1 MSNNKS
7 HVSYDLDTKFI
18 SVARKLKAAP
28 KVSEGEFA
36 KAFEKAGNFGD
47 KLNVIGKYVIGRT
60 DLYSVIL
67 DINKDIKADL
77 EDEDNV
83 KRLIQS
89 LYVSALIKFKFV
101 PKVHEELRGYVP
113 TEFQIL
119 ERQVSQLI
127 AAIIDGKDEVE
138 VTVDEADQAPE
149 EEIGAEKQEES
160 LFAQM
165 LGDAAEKVEKVA
177 KKAKDKVKAKADKKE
192 DVKKDAKKEEK
203 VEAKTEAKPEVNVNP
218 VQPVV
223 EDEKAQRPATDANNT
238 FYQTLK
244 ELEAIALQRE
254 AYHFANHSP
263 MDNNANREI
272 AYQQYANQF
281 GVDPILIPEY
291 RMYLNQFLNP
301 QESAMF
307 FADVQQPGFNN
318 PQQPMYQPQPAPMVN
333 QQQVAPAQATISTV
347 VPQDVQPGQAP
358 QQQTATVTE
367 AVPQQHATITEAVKQ
382 TVVQEPAQQ
391 EQPQAKV
398 ETKDKVVKEKLETS
412 DRELAECV
420 AKYLGYSSYKHF
432 MNTFLDA
439 NALKR
444 KAKINK
450 LVDTDKVILNFTYL
464 IRDMITKG
472 GNTVIADAILKGG
485 RFRVSGVQMVD
496 KTPFVVLRNNKMV
509 LEINALDYLKRG
521 NVIVFRINAQGK
533 DAWYWMRLATG
544 EMGQY
549 IIPQQPAQQPQQQT
563 A

>member
-1 MSNNKS
+1 MSKKTT

-18 SVARKLKAAP
+18 SAARKLKAAP
-28 KVSEGEFA
+28 KTSEGDFA

-47 KLNVIGKYVIGRT
+47 KLNVIGKFTIGRT

-77 EDEDNV
+77 EDADNV

-89 LYVSALIKFKFV
+89 LYVSALINFKFV
-101 PKVHEELRGYVP
+101 PKIHEELRGYVP
-113 TEFQIL
+113 IEFQIL
-119 ERQVSQLI
+119 ERQIHQLV

-138 VTVDEADQAPE
+138 ETVDEADQAPE

-165 LGDAAEKVEKVA
+165 LGNAADKVEKVA
-177 KKAKDKVKAKADKKE
+177 KKAKEKVKAKADKKE

-203 VEAKTEAKPEVNVNP
+203 VETKTDAKPEEVNVNP

-244 ELEAIALQRE
+244 ELEAVALQRE

-307 FADVQQPGFNN
+307 FADVQQPGFYN
-318 PQQPMYQPQPAPMVN
+318 PQQPMYQPQPQPMVN
-333 QQQVAPAQATISTV
+333 QQQVAPAQATVSTV
-347 VPQDVQPGQAP
+347 VPQAVQPAQAP
-358 QQQTATVTE
+358 QQPVQVDA
-367 AVPQQHATITEAVKQ
+367 PQPAPADAPQATISTMEQVKTESESV
-382 TVVQEPAQQ
+382 
-391 EQPQAKV
+391 
-398 ETKDKVVKEKLETS
+398 KDKVVKEKLETS

-450 LVDTDKVILNFTYL
+450 TVDTDKIILNFTYL

-472 GNTVIADAILKGG
+472 GNTVLADAILKGG
-485 RFRVSGVQMVD
+485 RFRVSGVQFINNI
-496 KTPFVVLRNNKMV
+496 PFVVLRNNKMV
-509 LEINALDYLKRG
+509 LEINALDYLKPG
-521 NVIVFRINAQGK
+521 NIIAFRINAQGK
-533 DAWYWMRLATG
+533 DAWYWMRIATG
-544 EMGQY
+544 EMDKLVFT
-549 IIPQQPAQQPQQQT
+549 QQPVQQAQQT

>member
-1 MSNNKS
+1 MSNKTT

-18 SVARKLKAAP
+18 SAARKLKAAP
-28 KVSEGEFA
+28 KTNEGEFA

-47 KLNVIGKYVIGRT
+47 KLNVIGKFAIGRT

-77 EDEDNV
+77 EDADNV

-89 LYVSALIKFKFV
+89 LYVSALINFKFV

-119 ERQVSQLI
+119 ERQIHQLV

-138 VTVDEADQAPE
+138 ETVDEADQAPE

-165 LGDAAEKVEKVA
+165 LGNAADKVEKVA
-177 KKAKDKVKAKADKKE
+177 KKAKEKVKAKADKKE

-203 VEAKTEAKPEVNVNP
+203 VETKTEAKPEEVNVNP

-301 QESAMF
+301 QESAMV

-318 PQQPMYQPQPAPMVN
+318 PQQPMYQPQPMV
-333 QQQVAPAQATISTV
+333 QQPVAPAQATVSTM
-347 VPQDVQPGQAP
+347 VPQDVQPAQAP
-358 QQQTATVTE
+358 QQQTVTE

-398 ETKDKVVKEKLETS
+398 ESKDKVVKEKLETS
-412 DRELAECV
+412 DCELAECV

-450 LVDTDKVILNFTYL
+450 LVDTDKIILNFTYL

-472 GNTVIADAILKGG
+472 GNTVLADAILKGG
-485 RFRVSGVQMVD
+485 RFRVSGIQKVD
-496 KTPFVVLRNNKMV
+496 KTDFVVLRNNKMV
-509 LEINALDYLKRG
+509 LEINDRDYLKRG
-521 NVIVFRINAQGK
+521 NVVIFRINAQGK

-549 IIPQQPAQQPQQQT
+549 IIPQQPVQQPQT

>member
-1 MSNNKS
+1 MSNKTTR
-7 HVSYDLDTKFI
+7 VSYDLDTKFI
-18 SVARKLKAAP
+18 SAARKLKAAP
-28 KVSEGEFA
+28 KTNEGEFA

-47 KLNVIGKYVIGRT
+47 KLNVIGKFAIGRT

-77 EDEDNV
+77 EDADNV

-89 LYVSALIKFKFV
+89 LYVSALINFKFV

-119 ERQVSQLI
+119 ERQIHQLV

-138 VTVDEADQAPE
+138 ETVDEADQAPE
-149 EEIGAEKQEES
+149 EEIGAEKQEEES

-165 LGDAAEKVEKVA
+165 LGNAADKVEKVA

-203 VEAKTEAKPEVNVNP
+203 VEAETEAKPEVNVNP

-291 RMYLNQFLNP
+291 RLYLNQFLNP

-318 PQQPMYQPQPAPMVN
+318 PQQPFFQPQPQPMVN
-333 QQQVAPAQATISTV
+333 QQPVAPAQPTISTM
-347 VPQDVQPGQAP
+347 VPQDVQPAQAP
-358 QQQTATVTE
+358 QQPVQVDAPQP
-367 AVPQQHATITEAVKQ
+367 VPADAPQATISTMEPVKTES
-382 TVVQEPAQQ
+382 ESI
-391 EQPQAKV
+391 
-398 ETKDKVVKEKLETS
+398 KDKVVKEKLETS
-412 DRELAECV
+412 DHDLAECV

-485 RFRVSGVQMVD
+485 RFRVSGIQMVD

-549 IIPQQPAQQPQQQT
+549 NIHQQPAQPQQQT

>member
-1 MSNNKS
+1 MSKNKS
-7 HVSYDLDTKFI
+7 KQVSYDLDTKFI

-47 KLNVIGKYVIGRT
+47 KLNVIGKYAIGRT

-119 ERQVSQLI
+119 ERQIHQLV

-138 VTVDEADQAPE
+138 VTPDEADQAPE
-149 EEIGAEKQEES
+149 EEIGAEKQEEEG

-165 LGDAAEKVEKVA
+165 IGNAAEKVEKVA
-177 KKAKDKVKAKADKKE
+177 KKAKDKVKKAKAEDKKE
-192 DVKKDAKKEEK
+192 DVKDAKKEEK
-203 VEAKTEAKPEVNVNP
+203 EEAKTEAKEEQVNVNP

-238 FYQTLK
+238 FYNTLK

-254 AYHFANHSP
+254 AYWYASHSP
-263 MDNNANREI
+263 MDNNAEREI
-272 AYQQYANQF
+272 AYQQFANQYH
-281 GVDPILIPEY
+281 VDPITIPEY
-291 RMYLNQFLNP
+291 RAFLARFLNP
-301 QESAMF
+301 NEAAMF
-307 FADVQQPGFNN
+307 FADVQQPGFVN
-318 PQQPMYQPQPAPMVN
+318 PQQPFFQPQPMVN
-333 QQQVAPAQATISTV
+333 QQPAPAPAVNQ
-347 VPQDVQPGQAP
+347 QPAQP
-358 QQQTATVTE
+358 QQTATVTE
-367 AVPQQHATITEAVKQ
+367 AVQQQNASITEAVKQ

-450 LVDTDKVILNFTYL
+450 LVDTDKIILNFTYL

-472 GNTVIADAILKGG
+472 GNTVLTDAVLKGG
-485 RFRVSGVQMVD
+485 RFRVSGVQTINNV
-496 KTPFVVLRNNKMV
+496 PFVVLRNNKMV
-509 LEINALDYLKRG
+509 LEINALDYLKPG
-521 NVIVFRINAQGK
+521 NIIAFRINAEGK
-533 DAWYWMRLATG
+533 DAWYWMRIATG
-544 EMGQY
+544 EMDKLVFT
-549 IIPQQPAQQPQQQT
+549 QQPVQQPQQQT

>member
-1 MSNNKS
+1 MSKKTT

-18 SVARKLKAAP
+18 SAARKLKAAP
-28 KVSEGEFA
+28 KTNEGEFT

-47 KLNVIGKYVIGRT
+47 KLNVIGKFAIGRT

-77 EDEDNV
+77 EDADNV

-89 LYVSALIKFKFV
+89 LYVSALINFKFV
-101 PKVHEELRGYVP
+101 PKIHEELRGYVP
-113 TEFQIL
+113 IEFQIL
-119 ERQVSQLI
+119 ERQIHQLV

-138 VTVDEADQAPE
+138 ETVDEADQAPE

-165 LGDAAEKVEKVA
+165 LGSAADKVEKVA
-177 KKAKDKVKAKADKKE
+177 KKAKEKVKAKADKKE

-203 VEAKTEAKPEVNVNP
+203 VETKTEAKPEEVNVNP

-291 RMYLNQFLNP
+291 RLYLNQFLNP

-318 PQQPMYQPQPAPMVN
+318 PQQPMYQPQPQPMVN
-333 QQQVAPAQATISTV
+333 QQPVAPAPV
-347 VPQDVQPGQAP
+347 VNQQPAQPQPT
-358 QQQTATVTE
+358 TATVTE
-367 AVPQQHATITEAVKQ
+367 AVQEQHATISEATKQ

-412 DRELAECV
+412 DHDLAECV

-450 LVDTDKVILNFTYL
+450 LVDTDKIILNFTYL

-472 GNTVIADAILKGG
+472 GNTVLADAILKGG
-485 RFRVSGVQMVD
+485 RFRVSGIQKVD
-496 KTPFVVLRNNKMV
+496 KTDFVVLRNNKMV
-509 LEINALDYLKRG
+509 LEINDRDYLKRG

-549 IIPQQPAQQPQQQT
+549 NIHQQPAQPQQQT

>member
-1 MSNNKS
+1 MSKKTT

-18 SVARKLKAAP
+18 SAARKLKAAP
-28 KVSEGEFA
+28 KTSEGDFA
-36 KAFEKAGNFGD
+36 KAFEKASNFGD
-47 KLNVIGKYVIGRT
+47 KLNVIGKFAIGRT

-77 EDEDNV
+77 EDADNV

-89 LYVSALIKFKFV
+89 LYVSALINFKFV

-119 ERQVSQLI
+119 ERQIHQLV

-138 VTVDEADQAPE
+138 ETVDVADQAPE

-165 LGDAAEKVEKVA
+165 LGNAADKVEKVA
-177 KKAKDKVKAKADKKE
+177 KKAKEKVKAKADKKE

-203 VEAKTEAKPEVNVNP
+203 VETKTEAKPEEVNVNP

-272 AYQQYANQF
+272 AYRQYANQF

-291 RMYLNQFLNP
+291 RLYLNQFLNP

-318 PQQPMYQPQPAPMVN
+318 PQQPFFQPQPQPMAN
-333 QQQVAPAQATISTV
+333 QQPVAPAQATISTM
-347 VPQDVQPGQAP
+347 VPQAVQPAQAP
-358 QQQTATVTE
+358 QQPVQVDA
-367 AVPQQHATITEAVKQ
+367 PQPAPADAPQATISTMEPVKTESESV
-382 TVVQEPAQQ
+382 
-391 EQPQAKV
+391 
-398 ETKDKVVKEKLETS
+398 KDKVVKEKLETS
-412 DRELAECV
+412 DHDLAECV

-485 RFRVSGVQMVD
+485 RFRVSGIQMVD

-549 IIPQQPAQQPQQQT
+549 NIHQQPAQPQQQT

>member
-1 MSNNKS
+1 MSKKTT

-18 SVARKLKAAP
+18 SAARKLKAAP
-28 KVSEGEFA
+28 KTSEGDFA

-47 KLNVIGKYVIGRT
+47 KLNVIGKFAIGRT

-77 EDEDNV
+77 EDVDNV

-89 LYVSALIKFKFV
+89 LYVSALINFKFV

-113 TEFQIL
+113 IEFQIL
-119 ERQVSQLI
+119 ERQIHQLV

-138 VTVDEADQAPE
+138 ETVDEAYQAPE

-165 LGDAAEKVEKVA
+165 LGNAADKVEKVA
-177 KKAKDKVKAKADKKE
+177 KKAKDKVKKAKADKKE
-192 DVKKDAKKEEK
+192 DVEKDAKKEEK
-203 VEAKTEAKPEVNVNP
+203 VETKTEAKPEEVNVNP

-244 ELEAIALQRE
+244 ELEAVALQRE

-272 AYQQYANQF
+272 AYQQYVNQF

-318 PQQPMYQPQPAPMVN
+318 PQQPMYQPQPMVNPQPVAPAPVVN
-333 QQQVAPAQATISTV
+333 QQPAQ
-347 VPQDVQPGQAP
+347 PQPT
-358 QQQTATVTE
+358 TAIVTE
-367 AVPQQHATITEAVKQ
+367 AVQEQHATISEAAKQ

-412 DRELAECV
+412 DHDLAECV

-485 RFRVSGVQMVD
+485 RFRVSGIQMVD

-549 IIPQQPAQQPQQQT
+549 NIHQQPA
-563 A
+563 

>member
-1 MSNNKS
+1 MSKNKS
-7 HVSYDLDTKFI
+7 QKAVSYDLDTKFI
-18 SVARKLKAAP
+18 SAARKLKAAP
-28 KVSEGEFA
+28 KVSEGEFT

-47 KLNVIGKYVIGRT
+47 KLNVIGKYAIGRT

-113 TEFQIL
+113 TEFQVL
-119 ERQVSQLI
+119 ERQIHQLVS
-127 AAIIDGKDEVE
+127 AIIDGKDEVE
-138 VTVDEADQAPE
+138 VTPDEADQAPE
-149 EEIGAEKQEES
+149 EEIGAEKQEEG

-165 LGDAAEKVEKVA
+165 LGNAAEKVEKVA

-192 DVKKDAKKEEK
+192 DVKEDAKKEEK
-203 VEAKTEAKPEVNVNP
+203 VEAKTEAKEEQVNVNP

-238 FYQTLK
+238 FYNTLK

-254 AYHFANHSP
+254 AYWYASHSP
-263 MDNNANREI
+263 MDNNAEREI
-272 AYQQYANQF
+272 AYQQFANQYH
-281 GVDPILIPEY
+281 VDPITIPEY
-291 RMYLNQFLNP
+291 RAFLARFLNP
-301 QESAMF
+301 DEAAMF
-307 FADVQQPGFNN
+307 FADVQQPGYIN
-318 PQQPMYQPQPAPMVN
+318 PQQPMGYQPQPAPMVTP
-333 QQQVAPAQATISTV
+333 QPVAPAQATISTAV
-347 VPQDVQPGQAP
+347 LQDVQPAQAP
-358 QQQTATVTE
+358 QQPVQVDAPQPAPADAPQATVS
-367 AVPQQHATITEAVKQ
+367 
-382 TVVQEPAQQ
+382 TVEP
-391 EQPQAKV
+391 V
-398 ETKDKVVKEKLETS
+398 KDKIVKEKLETS

-472 GNTVIADAILKGG
+472 GNTVLTDAILKGG
-485 RFRVSGVQMVD
+485 RFRVSGVQTINNV
-496 KTPFVVLRNNKMV
+496 PFVVLRNNKMV
-509 LEINALDYLKRG
+509 LEINALDYLKPG
-521 NVIVFRINAQGK
+521 NIIAFRINAQGK
-533 DAWYWMRLATG
+533 DAWYWMRIATG
-544 EMGQY
+544 EMDKLVFT
-549 IIPQQPAQQPQQQT
+549 QQPVQQPQQQT

>member
-1 MSNNKS
+1 MSNKTTR
-7 HVSYDLDTKFI
+7 VSYDLDTKFI
-18 SVARKLKAAP
+18 SAARKLKAAP
-28 KVSEGEFA
+28 KTNEGEFA

-47 KLNVIGKYVIGRT
+47 KLNVIGKFAIGRT

-77 EDEDNV
+77 EDTDNV

-89 LYVSALIKFKFV
+89 LYVSALINFKFV

-119 ERQVSQLI
+119 ERQIHQLV

-138 VTVDEADQAPE
+138 ETVDEADQAPE

-165 LGDAAEKVEKVA
+165 LGNAADKVEKVA
-177 KKAKDKVKAKADKKE
+177 KKAKEKVKAKADKKE

-203 VEAKTEAKPEVNVNP
+203 VETKTEAKPEVNVNP

-318 PQQPMYQPQPAPMVN
+318 PQQPFFQPQPQPMVN
-333 QQQVAPAQATISTV
+333 PQPVAPAQATVSTV
-347 VPQDVQPGQAP
+347 VPQAVQPAQAP
-358 QQQTATVTE
+358 QQPVQVDA
-367 AVPQQHATITEAVKQ
+367 PQPAPADAPQATISTM
-382 TVVQEPAQQ
+382 EPV
-391 EQPQAKV
+391 KV
-398 ETKDKVVKEKLETS
+398 ESKSVKDKVVKEKLETS

-450 LVDTDKVILNFTYL
+450 TVDTDKIILNFTYL

-472 GNTVIADAILKGG
+472 GNTVLADAILKGG
-485 RFRVSGVQMVD
+485 RFRVSGVQFINNI
-496 KTPFVVLRNNKMV
+496 PFVVLRNNKMV
-509 LEINALDYLKRG
+509 LEINALDYLKPG
-521 NVIVFRINAQGK
+521 NIIAFRINAQGK
-533 DAWYWMRLATG
+533 DAWYWMRIATG
-544 EMGQY
+544 EMDKLVFT
-549 IIPQQPAQQPQQQT
+549 QQPVQQAQQQT

>member
-1 MSNNKS
+1 MSNKTTR
-7 HVSYDLDTKFI
+7 VSYDLDTKFI
-18 SVARKLKAAP
+18 SAARKLKAAP
-28 KVSEGEFA
+28 KTNEGEFA

-47 KLNVIGKYVIGRT
+47 KLNVIGKFAIGRT

-77 EDEDNV
+77 EDVDNV

-89 LYVSALIKFKFV
+89 LYVSALINFKFV
-101 PKVHEELRGYVP
+101 PKIHEELRGYVP
-113 TEFQIL
+113 IEFQIL
-119 ERQVSQLI
+119 ERQIHQLV

-138 VTVDEADQAPE
+138 ETVDETDHAPE

-165 LGDAAEKVEKVA
+165 LGNAADKVEKVA
-177 KKAKDKVKAKADKKE
+177 KKAKDKVKKAKADKKE
-192 DVKKDAKKEEK
+192 DVEKDAKKEEK
-203 VEAKTEAKPEVNVNP
+203 VETKTEAKPEVNVNP

-244 ELEAIALQRE
+244 ELEAVALQRE

-291 RMYLNQFLNP
+291 RLYLNQFLNP

-307 FADVQQPGFNN
+307 FADV
-318 PQQPMYQPQPAPMVN
+318 QQPMYQPQPAPMVN
-333 QQQVAPAQATISTV
+333 QQQVAPAQATVSTV
-347 VPQDVQPGQAP
+347 VPQAVQPAQAP
-358 QQQTATVTE
+358 QQPVQVDA
-367 AVPQQHATITEAVKQ
+367 PQPAPADAPQATISTMEPVKTESESV
-382 TVVQEPAQQ
+382 
-391 EQPQAKV
+391 
-398 ETKDKVVKEKLETS
+398 KDKVVKEKLETS
-412 DRELAECV
+412 DYDLAECV

-485 RFRVSGVQMVD
+485 RFRVSGIQMVD

-549 IIPQQPAQQPQQQT
+549 NIHQQPAQPQQQT

>member
-1 MSNNKS
+1 MSKKTT

-18 SVARKLKAAP
+18 SAARKLKAAP
-28 KVSEGEFA
+28 KTSEGDFA

-47 KLNVIGKYVIGRT
+47 KLNVIGKFAIGRT

-77 EDEDNV
+77 EDADNV

-89 LYVSALIKFKFV
+89 LYVSALINFKFV

-119 ERQVSQLI
+119 ERQIHQLV

-138 VTVDEADQAPE
+138 ETVDEADQAPE

-165 LGDAAEKVEKVA
+165 LGNAADKVEKVA
-177 KKAKDKVKAKADKKE
+177 KKAKEKVKAKADKKE

-203 VEAKTEAKPEVNVNP
+203 VEAKTEAKSEEVNVNP

-291 RMYLNQFLNP
+291 RLYLNQFLNP

-318 PQQPMYQPQPAPMVN
+318 PQQPMYQPQPQPMVN
-333 QQQVAPAQATISTV
+333 QQPVAPAQATVSTV
-347 VPQDVQPGQAP
+347 VPQAVQPADAP
-358 QQQTATVTE
+358 Q
-367 AVPQQHATITEAVKQ
+367 ATISTMEPVKTESKSV
-382 TVVQEPAQQ
+382 
-391 EQPQAKV
+391 
-398 ETKDKVVKEKLETS
+398 KDKVVKEKLETS
-412 DRELAECV
+412 DHDLAECV

-485 RFRVSGVQMVD
+485 RFRVSGIQMVD

-549 IIPQQPAQQPQQQT
+549 NIHQQPAQPQQQT

>member
-1 MSNNKS
+1 MSKKTT

-18 SVARKLKAAP
+18 SAARKLKAAP
-28 KVSEGEFA
+28 KTSEGDFA

-47 KLNVIGKYVIGRT
+47 KLNVIGKFAIGRT

-77 EDEDNV
+77 EDADNV

-89 LYVSALIKFKFV
+89 LYVSALINFKFV

-119 ERQVSQLI
+119 ERQIHQLV

-138 VTVDEADQAPE
+138 ETVDEADQAPE

-165 LGDAAEKVEKVA
+165 LGNAADKVEKVA

-203 VEAKTEAKPEVNVNP
+203 VETKTEAKPEEVNVNP

-244 ELEAIALQRE
+244 ELEAVALQRE

-291 RMYLNQFLNP
+291 RLYLNQFLNP

-307 FADVQQPGFNN
+307 FADVQQPGFYN
-318 PQQPMYQPQPAPMVN
+318 PQQPMYQPQPMVN
-333 QQQVAPAQATISTV
+333 QQPAPAPV
-347 VPQDVQPGQAP
+347 VNQQPAQP
-358 QQQTATVTE
+358 QQTAIV
-367 AVPQQHATITEAVKQ
+367 TEAVKQ
-382 TVVQEPAQQ
+382 AVVQEPAQQ
-391 EQPQAKV
+391 EQPQAKA
-398 ETKDKVVKEKLETS
+398 EPIKDKIVKDKLETS
-412 DRELAECV
+412 DHELAECV

-485 RFRVSGVQMVD
+485 RFRVSGIQMVD

-549 IIPQQPAQQPQQQT
+549 NIHQQPAQPQQQT

>member
-1 MSNNKS
+1 MSKKTT

-18 SVARKLKAAP
+18 SAARKLKAAP
-28 KVSEGEFA
+28 KTNEGEFA

-47 KLNVIGKYVIGRT
+47 KLNVIGKFAIGRT

-77 EDEDNV
+77 EDADNV

-89 LYVSALIKFKFV
+89 LYVSALINFKFI
-101 PKVHEELRGYVP
+101 PKIHEELRGYVP

-119 ERQVSQLI
+119 ERQIHQLV

-138 VTVDEADQAPE
+138 ETVDEADQAPE

-165 LGDAAEKVEKVA
+165 LGNAADKVEKVA

-203 VEAKTEAKPEVNVNP
+203 VETKTEAKPEVNVNP

-291 RMYLNQFLNP
+291 RLYLNQFLNP

-318 PQQPMYQPQPAPMVN
+318 PQQPMYQPQPIVQQPVAPAPVVN
-333 QQQVAPAQATISTV
+333 QQPAQ
-347 VPQDVQPGQAP
+347 PQPT
-358 QQQTATVTE
+358 TATVTE
-367 AVPQQHATITEAVKQ
+367 AVQEQHATISEATKQ

-450 LVDTDKVILNFTYL
+450 LVDTDKIILNFTYL

-472 GNTVIADAILKGG
+472 GNTVLADAILKGG
-485 RFRVSGVQMVD
+485 RFRVSGIQKVD
-496 KTPFVVLRNNKMV
+496 KTDFVVLRNNKMV
-509 LEINALDYLKRG
+509 LEINDRDYLKRG

-549 IIPQQPAQQPQQQT
+549 NIHQQPAQPQQQT

>member
-1 MSNNKS
+1 MSKKTT

-18 SVARKLKAAP
+18 SAARKLKAAP
-28 KVSEGEFA
+28 KTNEGEFA

-47 KLNVIGKYVIGRT
+47 KLNVIGKFAIGRT

-77 EDEDNV
+77 EDADNV

-89 LYVSALIKFKFV
+89 LYVSALINFKFV

-119 ERQVSQLI
+119 ERQIHQLV

-138 VTVDEADQAPE
+138 ETVDEADQAPE
-149 EEIGAEKQEES
+149 EEIGAEKQEEES

-165 LGDAAEKVEKVA
+165 LGNAADKVEKVA
-177 KKAKDKVKAKADKKE
+177 KKAKEKVKAKADKKE
-192 DVKKDAKKEEK
+192 DVKKDTKKEEK

-291 RMYLNQFLNP
+291 RLYLNQFLNP

-318 PQQPMYQPQPAPMVN
+318 PQQPMYQPQPQPMVN
-333 QQQVAPAQATISTV
+333 QQPVAPAQATVSTV
-347 VPQDVQPGQAP
+347 VPQDVQPAQASQQPVQVDAP
-358 QQQTATVTE
+358 QP
-367 AVPQQHATITEAVKQ
+367 VPADAPQATISTMEPVKTESKSV
-382 TVVQEPAQQ
+382 
-391 EQPQAKV
+391 
-398 ETKDKVVKEKLETS
+398 KDKVVKEKLETT

-439 NALKR
+439 HALKR

-450 LVDTDKVILNFTYL
+450 TVDTDKIILNFTYL

-472 GNTVIADAILKGG
+472 GNTVLADAILKGG
-485 RFRVSGVQMVD
+485 RFRVSGVQFINNI
-496 KTPFVVLRNNKMV
+496 PFVVLRNNKMV
-509 LEINALDYLKRG
+509 LEINALDYLKPG
-521 NVIVFRINAQGK
+521 NIIAFRINAQGK
-533 DAWYWMRLATG
+533 DAWYWMRIATG
-544 EMGQY
+544 EMDKLVFT
-549 IIPQQPAQQPQQQT
+549 QQPVQQPQQQT

>member
-7 HVSYDLDTKFI
+7 QKVSYDLDTKFI
-18 SVARKLKAAP
+18 SAACKLKAAP

-89 LYVSALIKFKFV
+89 LYVSALIKFKFI

-119 ERQVSQLI
+119 ERQIHQLV

-138 VTVDEADQAPE
+138 ETVDEADQAPE

-165 LGDAAEKVEKVA
+165 LGNAADKVEKVA

-203 VEAKTEAKPEVNVNP
+203 VETKTEAKPEEVNVNP

-254 AYHFANHSP
+254 AYHFTNHSP
-263 MDNNANREI
+263 MDSNAEREI

-291 RMYLNQFLNP
+291 RLFLNKFLNP

-307 FADVQQPGFNN
+307 FADVQQPGYYN
-318 PQQPMYQPQPAPMVN
+318 PQQPMYQPQPQPMVN
-333 QQQVAPAQATISTV
+333 QQPVAPAQATVSTV
-347 VPQDVQPGQAP
+347 VPQAVQPAQAP
-358 QQQTATVTE
+358 QQPVQVDAPQP
-367 AVPQQHATITEAVKQ
+367 VPADAPQATISTMEPVKTESESV
-382 TVVQEPAQQ
+382 
-391 EQPQAKV
+391 
-398 ETKDKVVKEKLETS
+398 KDKVVKEKLETS

-450 LVDTDKVILNFTYL
+450 LVDTDKIILNFTYL

-485 RFRVSGVQMVD
+485 RFRVSGIQKVD
-496 KTPFVVLRNNKMV
+496 KTDFVVLRNNKMV
-509 LEINALDYLKRG
+509 LEINDRDYLKRG

-549 IIPQQPAQQPQQQT
+549 NIHQQPAQPQQQT

>member
-1 MSNNKS
+1 MSKNKS
-7 HVSYDLDTKFI
+7 QKVSYDLDTKFI
-18 SVARKLKAAP
+18 SAARKLKAAP
-28 KVSEGEFA
+28 KTSEGDFA

-47 KLNVIGKYVIGRT
+47 KLNVIGKFAIGRT

-77 EDEDNV
+77 EDADNV

-89 LYVSALIKFKFV
+89 LYVSALINFKFV

-119 ERQVSQLI
+119 ERQIHQLV

-138 VTVDEADQAPE
+138 ETVDEADQAPE
-149 EEIGAEKQEES
+149 EEIGAEKQEEEG

-165 LGDAAEKVEKVA
+165 IGNAAEKVEKVA
-177 KKAKDKVKAKADKKE
+177 KKAKDKVKKAKAEVKE
-192 DVKKDAKKEEK
+192 DVKDAKKEEK
-203 VEAKTEAKPEVNVNP
+203 EEAKTEAKEEVAVNP

-238 FYQTLK
+238 FYNTLK

-254 AYHFANHSP
+254 AYWYTSHSP
-263 MDNNANREI
+263 MDNNAEREI
-272 AYQQYANQF
+272 AYQQYANQYH
-281 GVDPILIPEY
+281 VDPITIPEY
-291 RMYLNQFLNP
+291 RTFLARFLNP
-301 QESAMF
+301 NEAAMF
-307 FADVQQPGFNN
+307 FADVQPQGFAN
-318 PQQPMYQPQPAPMVN
+318 PQQPMYQPQPQPMVN
-333 QQQVAPAQATISTV
+333 QQPVAPAQATISTPV
-347 VPQDVQPGQAP
+347 LQVVQPTQAP
-358 QQQTATVTE
+358 EQPVQVDA
-367 AVPQQHATITEAVKQ
+367 PQPAPADAPQATIS
-382 TVVQEPAQQ
+382 TVE
-391 EQPQAKV
+391 PQAKV

-412 DRELAECV
+412 DHDLTECV

-485 RFRVSGVQMVD
+485 RFRVSGIQMVD

-549 IIPQQPAQQPQQQT
+549 NIHQQPAQPQQQT

>member
-1 MSNNKS
+1 MSNKTT

-18 SVARKLKAAP
+18 SAARKLKAAP
-28 KVSEGEFA
+28 KTNEGEFA

-47 KLNVIGKYVIGRT
+47 KLNVIGKFAIGRT

-77 EDEDNV
+77 EDVDNV

-89 LYVSALIKFKFV
+89 LYVSALINFKFI
-101 PKVHEELRGYVP
+101 PKIHEELRGYVP

-119 ERQVSQLI
+119 ERQIHQLV

-138 VTVDEADQAPE
+138 ETVDEADQAPE

-165 LGDAAEKVEKVA
+165 LGNAADKVEKVA

-203 VEAKTEAKPEVNVNP
+203 VETKTEAKPEVNVNP

-307 FADVQQPGFNN
+307 FADVQQPGFYN
-318 PQQPMYQPQPAPMVN
+318 PQQPMYQPQPMVNPQPVAPAPVVN
-333 QQQVAPAQATISTV
+333 QQPTQ
-347 VPQDVQPGQAP
+347 PQPT
-358 QQQTATVTE
+358 TATVTE
-367 AVPQQHATITEAVKQ
+367 AVQEQHATISEAAKQ
-382 TVVQEPAQQ
+382 TVAQEPAQQ

-398 ETKDKVVKEKLETS
+398 ESKDKVVKEKLETS
-412 DRELAECV
+412 DHDLAECV

-485 RFRVSGVQMVD
+485 RFRVSGIQMVD

-549 IIPQQPAQQPQQQT
+549 NIHQQPTQQPQQQT

>member
-1 MSNNKS
+1 MSKKTT

-18 SVARKLKAAP
+18 SAARKLKAAP
-28 KVSEGEFA
+28 KTNEGEFA

-47 KLNVIGKYVIGRT
+47 KLNVIGKFAIGRT

-77 EDEDNV
+77 EDADNV

-89 LYVSALIKFKFV
+89 LYVSALINFKFV
-101 PKVHEELRGYVP
+101 PKIHEELRGYVP
-113 TEFQIL
+113 IEFQIL
-119 ERQVSQLI
+119 ERQIHQLV

-138 VTVDEADQAPE
+138 ETVDEADQAPE

-165 LGDAAEKVEKVA
+165 LGNAADKVEKVA
-177 KKAKDKVKAKADKKE
+177 KKAKDKVKKAKADKKE
-192 DVKKDAKKEEK
+192 DVEKDAKKEEK
-203 VEAKTEAKPEVNVNP
+203 VETKTEAKPEVNVNP

-307 FADVQQPGFNN
+307 FADVQQPGYYN
-318 PQQPMYQPQPAPMVN
+318 PQQPMYQPQPQPMVN
-333 QQQVAPAQATISTV
+333 QQQVAPAPVVNPEPAQPQPTTV
-347 VPQDVQPGQAP
+347 Q
-358 QQQTATVTE
+358 TE
-367 AVPQQHATITEAVKQ
+367 APKQEAVQ
-382 TVVQEPAQQ
+382 QPAQQ

-450 LVDTDKVILNFTYL
+450 LVDTDKIILNFTYL

-472 GNTVIADAILKGG
+472 GNTVLADAILKGG
-485 RFRVSGVQMVD
+485 RFRVSGVQTLNNV
-496 KTPFVVLRNNKMV
+496 PFVVLRNNKMV
-509 LEINALDYLKRG
+509 LEINALDYLKPG
-521 NVIVFRINAQGK
+521 NIIVFRINAQGK
-533 DAWYWMRLATG
+533 DAWYWMRIATG
-544 EMGQY
+544 EMDKLQL
-549 IIPQQPAQQPQQQT
+549 IQQPAQQPQQQT

>member
-1 MSNNKS
+1 MSKKTT

-18 SVARKLKAAP
+18 SAARKLKAAP
-28 KVSEGEFA
+28 KTSEGDFA

-47 KLNVIGKYVIGRT
+47 KLNVIGKFAIGRT

-77 EDEDNV
+77 EDADNV

-89 LYVSALIKFKFV
+89 LYVSALINFKFV

-113 TEFQIL
+113 IEFQIL
-119 ERQVSQLI
+119 ERQIHQLV

-138 VTVDEADQAPE
+138 ETVDDADQAPE

-165 LGDAAEKVEKVA
+165 LGNAADKVEKVA
-177 KKAKDKVKAKADKKE
+177 KKAKEKVKAKADKKE

-203 VEAKTEAKPEVNVNP
+203 VETKTEAKPEVNVNP

-291 RMYLNQFLNP
+291 RLYLNQFLNP

-318 PQQPMYQPQPAPMVN
+318 PQQPMYQPQPMVQQPAPAPVVN
-333 QQQVAPAQATISTV
+333 QQPA
-347 VPQDVQPGQAP
+347 
-358 QQQTATVTE
+358 QQQTATITE
-367 AVPQQHATITEAVKQ
+367 AVPQQHATVTEAVKQ
-382 TVVQEPAQQ
+382 TVAQEPAQQ

-412 DRELAECV
+412 DHDLAECV

-485 RFRVSGVQMVD
+485 RFRVSGIQMVD

-549 IIPQQPAQQPQQQT
+549 NIHQQPVQQAQQT

>member
-1 MSNNKS
+1 MSNKTTR
-7 HVSYDLDTKFI
+7 VSYDLDTKHI
-18 SVARKLKAAP
+18 SAARKLKAAP
-28 KVSEGEFA
+28 KTSEGDFA

-47 KLNVIGKYVIGRT
+47 KLNVIGKFAIGRT

-77 EDEDNV
+77 EDADNV

-89 LYVSALIKFKFV
+89 LYVSALINFKFV

-119 ERQVSQLI
+119 ERQIHQLV

-138 VTVDEADQAPE
+138 ETVDEADQAPE

-165 LGDAAEKVEKVA
+165 LGNAADKVEKVA

-203 VEAKTEAKPEVNVNP
+203 VETKTEAKPEVNVNP

-291 RMYLNQFLNP
+291 RLYLNQFLNP

-307 FADVQQPGFNN
+307 FADVQQPGFYN
-318 PQQPMYQPQPAPMVN
+318 PQQPMYQPQPQPMVN
-333 QQQVAPAQATISTV
+333 QQPVAPATV
-347 VPQDVQPGQAP
+347 VNQQPAQPQPT
-358 QQQTATVTE
+358 TATVTE
-367 AVPQQHATITEAVKQ
+367 AVQEQHATISEATKQ
-382 TVVQEPAQQ
+382 TVAQEPAQQ

-412 DRELAECV
+412 DHDLAECV

-485 RFRVSGVQMVD
+485 RFRVSGVQTLNNV
-496 KTPFVVLRNNKMV
+496 PFVVLRNNKMV
-509 LEINALDYLKRG
+509 LEINALDYLKPG
-521 NVIVFRINAQGK
+521 NIIVFRINAQGK
-533 DAWYWMRLATG
+533 DAWYWMRIATG
-544 EMGQY
+544 EMDKLQL
-549 IIPQQPAQQPQQQT
+549 IQQPVQQPQQQT

>member
-1 MSNNKS
+1 MSKKTT

-18 SVARKLKAAP
+18 SAARKLKAAP
-28 KVSEGEFA
+28 KTNEGEFA

-47 KLNVIGKYVIGRT
+47 KLNVIGKFAIGRT

-77 EDEDNV
+77 EDVDNV

-89 LYVSALIKFKFV
+89 LYVSALINFKFV

-119 ERQVSQLI
+119 ERQIHQLV

-138 VTVDEADQAPE
+138 ETVDEADHAPE

-165 LGDAAEKVEKVA
+165 LGNAADKVEKVA
-177 KKAKDKVKAKADKKE
+177 KKAKDKVKKAKADKKE
-192 DVKKDAKKEEK
+192 DVEKDAKKEEK
-203 VEAKTEAKPEVNVNP
+203 VETKTEAKPEVNVNP

-307 FADVQQPGFNN
+307 FADVQQPGFYN
-318 PQQPMYQPQPAPMVN
+318 PQQPMYQPQPQPMVN
-333 QQQVAPAQATISTV
+333 QQPVAPAQATVSTV
-347 VPQDVQPGQAP
+347 VPQAVQPAQAP
-358 QQQTATVTE
+358 QQPVQVDAPQP
-367 AVPQQHATITEAVKQ
+367 APADVPQATISTMEPVKTESKSV
-382 TVVQEPAQQ
+382 
-391 EQPQAKV
+391 
-398 ETKDKVVKEKLETS
+398 KDKVVKEKLETS

-450 LVDTDKVILNFTYL
+450 TVDTDKIILNFTYL

-472 GNTVIADAILKGG
+472 GNTVLADAILKGG
-485 RFRVSGVQMVD
+485 RFRVSGVQFINNI
-496 KTPFVVLRNNKMV
+496 PFVVLRNNKMV
-509 LEINALDYLKRG
+509 LEINALDYLKPG
-521 NVIVFRINAQGK
+521 NIIAFRINAQGK
-533 DAWYWMRLATG
+533 DAWYWMRIVTG
-544 EMGQY
+544 EMDKLVFT
-549 IIPQQPAQQPQQQT
+549 QQPVQQPQQQT

>member
-1 MSNNKS
+1 MSNKTT

-18 SVARKLKAAP
+18 SAARKLKAAP
-28 KVSEGEFA
+28 KTNEGEFA

-47 KLNVIGKYVIGRT
+47 KLNVIGKFAIGRT

-77 EDEDNV
+77 EDADNV

-89 LYVSALIKFKFV
+89 LYVSALINFKFV

-119 ERQVSQLI
+119 ERQIHQLV

-138 VTVDEADQAPE
+138 ETVDEADQAPE

-165 LGDAAEKVEKVA
+165 LGNAADKVEKVA
-177 KKAKDKVKAKADKKE
+177 KKAKEKVKAKADKKE

-203 VEAKTEAKPEVNVNP
+203 VETKTEAKPEEVNVNP

-318 PQQPMYQPQPAPMVN
+318 PQQPMYQPQPMV
-333 QQQVAPAQATISTV
+333 QQPVAPAQATVSTM
-347 VPQDVQPGQAP
+347 VPQDVQPAQAP
-358 QQQTATVTE
+358 QQQTVTE

-398 ETKDKVVKEKLETS
+398 ESKDKVVKEKLETS

-450 LVDTDKVILNFTYL
+450 LVDTDKIILNFTYL

-472 GNTVIADAILKGG
+472 GNTVLADAILKGG
-485 RFRVSGVQMVD
+485 RFRVSGIQKVD
-496 KTPFVVLRNNKMV
+496 KTDFVVLRNNKMV
-509 LEINALDYLKRG
+509 LEINDRDYLKRG
-521 NVIVFRINAQGK
+521 NVVIFRINAQGK

-549 IIPQQPAQQPQQQT
+549 IIPQQPVQQPQT

>member
-1 MSNNKS
+1 MSKNKS
-7 HVSYDLDTKFI
+7 KQVSYDLDTKFI

-47 KLNVIGKYVIGRT
+47 KLNVIGKYAIGRT

-119 ERQVSQLI
+119 ERQIHQLV

-138 VTVDEADQAPE
+138 VTPDEADQAPE
-149 EEIGAEKQEES
+149 EEIGAEKQEEEG

-165 LGDAAEKVEKVA
+165 IGNAAEKVEKVA
-177 KKAKDKVKAKADKKE
+177 KKAKDKVKKAKAEDKKE
-192 DVKKDAKKEEK
+192 DVKDAKKEEK
-203 VEAKTEAKPEVNVNP
+203 EEAKTEAKEEQVNVNP

-238 FYQTLK
+238 FYNTLK

-254 AYHFANHSP
+254 AYWYASHSP
-263 MDNNANREI
+263 MDNNAEREI
-272 AYQQYANQF
+272 AYQQFANQYH
-281 GVDPILIPEY
+281 VDPITIPEY
-291 RMYLNQFLNP
+291 RAFLARFLNP
-301 QESAMF
+301 NEAAMF
-307 FADVQQPGFNN
+307 FADVQQPGFVN
-318 PQQPMYQPQPAPMVN
+318 PQQPFFQPQPMVN
-333 QQQVAPAQATISTV
+333 QQPAPAPAVNQQSA
-347 VPQDVQPGQAP
+347 QP
-358 QQQTATVTE
+358 QQTATVTE
-367 AVPQQHATITEAVKQ
+367 AVQQQNASITEAVKQ
-382 TVVQEPAQQ
+382 TVVQEPAHQ

-412 DRELAECV
+412 DHELTECV

-450 LVDTDKVILNFTYL
+450 LVDTDKIILNFAYFV
-464 IRDMITKG
+464 RDMITKG
-472 GNTVIADAILKGG
+472 GNTVLADAVLKGG
-485 RFRVSGVQMVD
+485 RFRVSGIQKVD
-496 KTPFVVLRNNKMV
+496 KTDFVVLRNNKMV
-509 LEINALDYLKRG
+509 LEINDRDYLKRG
-521 NVIVFRINAQGK
+521 NVVIFRINAQGK
-533 DAWYWMRLATG
+533 DAWYWMRIQTG

-549 IIPQQPAQQPQQQT
+549 MIPQQPAQPQQQT

>member
-1 MSNNKS
+1 MSNKTTR
-7 HVSYDLDTKFI
+7 VSYDLDTKFI
-18 SVARKLKAAP
+18 SAARKLKAAP
-28 KVSEGEFA
+28 KTNEGEFA

-47 KLNVIGKYVIGRT
+47 KLNVIGKFAIGRT

-77 EDEDNV
+77 EDADNV

-89 LYVSALIKFKFV
+89 LYVSALINFKFV
-101 PKVHEELRGYVP
+101 PKIHEELRGYVP
-113 TEFQIL
+113 IEFQIL
-119 ERQVSQLI
+119 ERQIHQLV

-138 VTVDEADQAPE
+138 ETVDEADQAPE

-165 LGDAAEKVEKVA
+165 LGNAADKVEKVA

-203 VEAKTEAKPEVNVNP
+203 VETKTEAKPEVNVNP

-291 RMYLNQFLNP
+291 RLYLNQFLNP

-307 FADVQQPGFNN
+307 FADVQQPGFYN
-318 PQQPMYQPQPAPMVN
+318 PQQPMYQPQPQPMVN
-333 QQQVAPAQATISTV
+333 PQPVAPAPV
-347 VPQDVQPGQAP
+347 VNQQPAQPQPT
-358 QQQTATVTE
+358 TATVTE
-367 AVPQQHATITEAVKQ
+367 AVQEQHATISEAAKQ
-382 TVVQEPAQQ
+382 TVAQEPAQQ

-412 DRELAECV
+412 DHDLAECV

-485 RFRVSGVQMVD
+485 RFRVSGIQKVD
-496 KTPFVVLRNNKMV
+496 KTDFVVLRNNKMV
-509 LEINALDYLKRG
+509 LEINDRDYLKRG

-549 IIPQQPAQQPQQQT
+549 NIHQQPAQPQQQT

>member
-1 MSNNKS
+1 MSKKTT

-18 SVARKLKAAP
+18 SAARKLKAAP
-28 KVSEGEFA
+28 KTNEGEFA

-47 KLNVIGKYVIGRT
+47 KLNVIGKFAIGRT

-77 EDEDNV
+77 EDADNV

-89 LYVSALIKFKFV
+89 LYVSALINFKFV
-101 PKVHEELRGYVP
+101 PKIHEELRGYVP
-113 TEFQIL
+113 IEFQIL
-119 ERQVSQLI
+119 ERQIHQLV

-138 VTVDEADQAPE
+138 ETVDEADQAPE

-165 LGDAAEKVEKVA
+165 LGNAADKVEKVA
-177 KKAKDKVKAKADKKE
+177 KKAKEKVKAKADKKE

-244 ELEAIALQRE
+244 ELEAVALQRE

-291 RMYLNQFLNP
+291 RLYLNQFLNP

-307 FADVQQPGFNN
+307 FADVQQPGFYN
-318 PQQPMYQPQPAPMVN
+318 PQQPMYQPQPQSMVN
-333 QQQVAPAQATISTV
+333 PQPVAPAQATVSTV
-347 VPQDVQPGQAP
+347 VPQAVQPAQAP
-358 QQQTATVTE
+358 QQPVQIDAPQP
-367 AVPQQHATITEAVKQ
+367 VPADAPQATISTMEPVKTESESV
-382 TVVQEPAQQ
+382 
-391 EQPQAKV
+391 
-398 ETKDKVVKEKLETS
+398 KDKVVKEKLETS
-412 DRELAECV
+412 DHDLAECV

-485 RFRVSGVQMVD
+485 RFRVSGIQMVD

-549 IIPQQPAQQPQQQT
+549 NIHQQPAQPQQQT

>member
-1 MSNNKS
+1 MSNKTTR
-7 HVSYDLDTKFI
+7 VSYDLDTKFI
-18 SVARKLKAAP
+18 SAARKLKAAP
-28 KVSEGEFA
+28 KTNEGEFA

-47 KLNVIGKYVIGRT
+47 KLNVIGKFAIGRT

-77 EDEDNV
+77 EDVDNV

-89 LYVSALIKFKFV
+89 LYVSALINFKFV
-101 PKVHEELRGYVP
+101 PKIHEELRGYVP

-119 ERQVSQLI
+119 ERQIHQLV

-138 VTVDEADQAPE
+138 ETVDEVDQAPE

-165 LGDAAEKVEKVA
+165 LGNAADKVEKVA
-177 KKAKDKVKAKADKKE
+177 KKAKDKVKKAKADKKE

-203 VEAKTEAKPEVNVNP
+203 VETKTEAKQEVNVNP

-307 FADVQQPGFNN
+307 FADVQQPGFYN
-318 PQQPMYQPQPAPMVN
+318 PQQPMYQPQPQPMVN
-333 QQQVAPAQATISTV
+333 QQQVAPAQATVSTV
-347 VPQDVQPGQAP
+347 VPQAVQPVQASQQPVQVDAP
-358 QQQTATVTE
+358 QPAP
-367 AVPQQHATITEAVKQ
+367 ADAPQATISTMEPVKTESKSV
-382 TVVQEPAQQ
+382 
-391 EQPQAKV
+391 
-398 ETKDKVVKEKLETS
+398 KDKVVKEKLETS

-450 LVDTDKVILNFTYL
+450 TVDTDKIILNFTYL

-472 GNTVIADAILKGG
+472 GNTVLADAILKGG
-485 RFRVSGVQMVD
+485 RFRVSGIQFINNI
-496 KTPFVVLRNNKMV
+496 PFVVLRNNKMV
-509 LEINALDYLKRG
+509 LEINALDYLKPG
-521 NVIVFRINAQGK
+521 NIIAFRINAQGK
-533 DAWYWMRLATG
+533 DAWYWMRIATG
-544 EMGQY
+544 EMDKLVFT
-549 IIPQQPAQQPQQQT
+549 QQPVQQPQQQT

>member
-1 MSNNKS
+1 MSKKTT

-18 SVARKLKAAP
+18 SAARKLKAAP
-28 KVSEGEFA
+28 KTSEGDFA

-47 KLNVIGKYVIGRT
+47 KLNVIGKFAIGRT

-77 EDEDNV
+77 EDADNV

-89 LYVSALIKFKFV
+89 LYVSALINFKFI
-101 PKVHEELRGYVP
+101 PKIHEELRGYVP

-119 ERQVSQLI
+119 ERQIHQLV

-138 VTVDEADQAPE
+138 ETVDETDQAPE

-165 LGDAAEKVEKVA
+165 LGNAADKVEKVA
-177 KKAKDKVKAKADKKE
+177 KKAKDKVKKAKAEKQE
-192 DVKKDAKKEEK
+192 DVKDAKKEEK
-203 VEAKTEAKPEVNVNP
+203 VETKTEAKPEEVNVNP

-238 FYQTLK
+238 FYNTLK

-254 AYHFANHSP
+254 AYWYASHSP
-263 MDNNANREI
+263 MDNNAEREI
-272 AYQQYANQF
+272 AYQQFANQYH
-281 GVDPILIPEY
+281 VDPITIPEY
-291 RMYLNQFLNP
+291 RAFLARFLNP
-301 QESAMF
+301 NEAAMF
-307 FADVQQPGFNN
+307 FADVQQPGFVN
-318 PQQPMYQPQPAPMVN
+318 PQQPFFQPQPMVN
-333 QQQVAPAQATISTV
+333 QQPAPAPAVNQ
-347 VPQDVQPGQAP
+347 QPAQP
-358 QQQTATVTE
+358 QQTATVTE
-367 AVPQQHATITEAVKQ
+367 AVQQQQNASITEAVKQ

-450 LVDTDKVILNFTYL
+450 LVDTDKIILNFAYFV
-464 IRDMITKG
+464 RDMITKG
-472 GNTVIADAILKGG
+472 GNTVLADAVLKGG
-485 RFRVSGVQMVD
+485 RFRVSGIQKVD
-496 KTPFVVLRNNKMV
+496 KTDFVVLRNNKMV
-509 LEINALDYLKRG
+509 LEINDRDYLKRG
-521 NVIVFRINAQGK
+521 NVVIFRINAQGK
-533 DAWYWMRLATG
+533 DAWYWMRIQTG

-549 IIPQQPAQQPQQQT
+549 MIPQQPAQPQQQT

>member
-1 MSNNKS
+1 MSKKTT

-18 SVARKLKAAP
+18 SAARKLKAAP
-28 KVSEGEFA
+28 KTNEGEFA

-47 KLNVIGKYVIGRT
+47 KLNVIGKFAIGRT

-77 EDEDNV
+77 EDADNI

-89 LYVSALIKFKFV
+89 LYVSALINFKFV

-113 TEFQIL
+113 IEFQIL
-119 ERQVSQLI
+119 ERQIHQLV

-138 VTVDEADQAPE
+138 ETVDEADQAPE

-165 LGDAAEKVEKVA
+165 LGNAADKVEKVA
-177 KKAKDKVKAKADKKE
+177 KKAKEKVKAKADKKE

-203 VEAKTEAKPEVNVNP
+203 VETKTEAKPEEVNVNP

-244 ELEAIALQRE
+244 ELEAVALQRE

-272 AYQQYANQF
+272 AYQQYTNQF

-307 FADVQQPGFNN
+307 FADVQQPGFYN
-318 PQQPMYQPQPAPMVN
+318 PQQPMYQPQPQPMVN
-333 QQQVAPAQATISTV
+333 QQQVAPAQATVSTV
-347 VPQDVQPGQAP
+347 VPQAVQPAQAP
-358 QQQTATVTE
+358 QQP
-367 AVPQQHATITEAVKQ
+367 VPADAPQATISTMEPVKTESKSV
-382 TVVQEPAQQ
+382 
-391 EQPQAKV
+391 
-398 ETKDKVVKEKLETS
+398 KDKVMKEKLETS

-439 NALKR
+439 NVLKR

-450 LVDTDKVILNFTYL
+450 TVDTDKIILNFTYL

-472 GNTVIADAILKGG
+472 GNTVLADAILKGG
-485 RFRVSGVQMVD
+485 RFRVSGVQFINNI
-496 KTPFVVLRNNKMV
+496 PFVVLRNNKMV
-509 LEINALDYLKRG
+509 LEINALDYLKPG
-521 NVIVFRINAQGK
+521 NIIVFRINAQGK
-533 DAWYWMRLATG
+533 DAWYWMRIATG
-544 EMGQY
+544 EMDKLVFT
-549 IIPQQPAQQPQQQT
+549 QQPVQQAQQT

>member
-7 HVSYDLDTKFI
+7 QKVSYDLDTKFI
-18 SVARKLKAAP
+18 SAARKLKAAP

-47 KLNVIGKYVIGRT
+47 KLNVIGKFAMGRT

-89 LYVSALIKFKFV
+89 LYVSALIKFKFI

-119 ERQVSQLI
+119 ERQIHQLV

-138 VTVDEADQAPE
+138 VTPDEADQAPE

-165 LGDAAEKVEKVA
+165 LGNAADKVEKVA
-177 KKAKDKVKAKADKKE
+177 KKAKDKVKAKAEKKKE
-192 DVKKDAKKEEK
+192 DVKDENKEET
-203 VEAKTEAKPEVNVNP
+203 VEAKTEAKEEQVNVNP

-238 FYQTLK
+238 FYNTLK

-254 AYHFANHSP
+254 AYWYASHSP
-263 MDNNANREI
+263 MDNNAEREI
-272 AYQQYANQF
+272 AYQQFANQYH
-281 GVDPILIPEY
+281 VDPITIPEY
-291 RMYLNQFLNP
+291 RAFLARFLNP
-301 QESAMF
+301 DEAAMF
-307 FADVQQPGFNN
+307 FADVQQPGFVN

-333 QQQVAPAQATISTV
+333 QQVAPAQATVSTV
-347 VPQDVQPGQAP
+347 VPQDIQPAQAP
-358 QQQTATVTE
+358 QQPVQVDA
-367 AVPQQHATITEAVKQ
+367 PQPAPVDAPQATISTMEQVKTESKSV
-382 TVVQEPAQQ
+382 
-391 EQPQAKV
+391 
-398 ETKDKVVKEKLETS
+398 KDKVVKEKLETS

-472 GNTVIADAILKGG
+472 GNTVLTDAILKGG
-485 RFRVSGVQMVD
+485 RFRVSGVQTINNV
-496 KTPFVVLRNNKMV
+496 PFVVLRNNKMV
-509 LEINALDYLKRG
+509 LEINALDYLKPG
-521 NVIVFRINAQGK
+521 NIIAFRINAQGK
-533 DAWYWMRLATG
+533 DAWYWMRIATG
-544 EMGQY
+544 EMDKLVLT
-549 IIPQQPAQQPQQQT
+549 QQPVQQAQQT

>member
-1 MSNNKS
+1 MSKKTT

-18 SVARKLKAAP
+18 SAARKLKAAP
-28 KVSEGEFA
+28 KTSEGDFA

-47 KLNVIGKYVIGRT
+47 KLNAIGKFAIGRT

-77 EDEDNV
+77 EDVDNV

-89 LYVSALIKFKFV
+89 LYVSALINFKFV

-119 ERQVSQLI
+119 ERQIHQLV

-138 VTVDEADQAPE
+138 ETVDEADQAPE
-149 EEIGAEKQEES
+149 EEIGAEKQEEG

-165 LGDAAEKVEKVA
+165 LGNAAEKVEKVA
-177 KKAKDKVKAKADKKE
+177 KKAKDKVKKAKAEDKKE
-192 DVKKDAKKEEK
+192 DVKDAKKEET
-203 VEAKTEAKPEVNVNP
+203 VEAKTEEVNVNP

-238 FYQTLK
+238 FYNTLK

-254 AYHFANHSP
+254 AYHYANHSP
-263 MDNNANREI
+263 MDNNAEREI
-272 AYQQYANQF
+272 AYQQYTNQF

-291 RMYLNQFLNP
+291 RLFLNKFLNP

-307 FADVQQPGFNN
+307 FADVQQPGFYN
-318 PQQPMYQPQPAPMVN
+318 PQQPMYQPQPQPMVN
-333 QQQVAPAQATISTV
+333 QQPAPAPV
-347 VPQDVQPGQAP
+347 VNQQPA
-358 QQQTATVTE
+358 QQQTATVAE
-367 AVPQQHATITEAVKQ
+367 AVPQQHATITETVKQ

-391 EQPQAKV
+391 EQPQAKA

-450 LVDTDKVILNFTYL
+450 LVDTDKIILNFTYL

-472 GNTVIADAILKGG
+472 GNTVIADAVLKGG
-485 RFRVSGVQMVD
+485 RFRVSGVQTVNN
-496 KTPFVVLRNNKMV
+496 TPFVVLRNNKMV
-509 LEINALDYLKRG
+509 LEINALDYLKPG
-521 NVIVFRINAQGK
+521 NVIIFRINAEGK
-533 DAWYWMRLATG
+533 DAWYWMRIATG
-544 EMGQY
+544 EMDKLVFT
-549 IIPQQPAQQPQQQT
+549 QQPVQQPQQQT

>member
-1 MSNNKS
+1 MSKKTT

-18 SVARKLKAAP
+18 SAARKLKAAP
-28 KVSEGEFA
+28 KTNEGEFA

-47 KLNVIGKYVIGRT
+47 KLNVIGKFAIGRT

-77 EDEDNV
+77 EDADNV

-89 LYVSALIKFKFV
+89 LYVSALINFKFI
-101 PKVHEELRGYVP
+101 PKIHEELRGYVP
-113 TEFQIL
+113 IEFQIL
-119 ERQVSQLI
+119 ERQIHQLV

-138 VTVDEADQAPE
+138 ETVDEADQAPE

-160 LFAQM
+160 LFSQM
-165 LGDAAEKVEKVA
+165 LGNAADKVEKVA
-177 KKAKDKVKAKADKKE
+177 KKAKEKVKAKADKKE

-203 VEAKTEAKPEVNVNP
+203 VETKTEAKPEVNVNP

-244 ELEAIALQRE
+244 ELEAVALQRE

-291 RMYLNQFLNP
+291 RLYLNQFLNP

-318 PQQPMYQPQPAPMVN
+318 PQQPMYQPQPMVN
-333 QQQVAPAQATISTV
+333 QQPVAPAQATVSTV
-347 VPQDVQPGQAP
+347 VPQAVQPAQAP
-358 QQQTATVTE
+358 QQPVQVDA
-367 AVPQQHATITEAVKQ
+367 PQPAPADAPQATISTMEPVKTESESV
-382 TVVQEPAQQ
+382 
-391 EQPQAKV
+391 
-398 ETKDKVVKEKLETS
+398 KDKVVKEKLETS
-412 DRELAECV
+412 DHDLAECV

-485 RFRVSGVQMVD
+485 RFRVSGIQMVD

-549 IIPQQPAQQPQQQT
+549 NIHQQPAQPQQQT

>member
-1 MSNNKS
+1 MSKKTT

-18 SVARKLKAAP
+18 SAARKLKAAP
-28 KVSEGEFA
+28 KTNEGEFA

-47 KLNVIGKYVIGRT
+47 KLNVIGKFAIGRT

-77 EDEDNV
+77 EDVDNV

-89 LYVSALIKFKFV
+89 LYVSALINFKFV
-101 PKVHEELRGYVP
+101 PKIHEELRGYVP
-113 TEFQIL
+113 IEFQIL
-119 ERQVSQLI
+119 ERQIHQLV

-138 VTVDEADQAPE
+138 ETVDEADQAPE

-165 LGDAAEKVEKVA
+165 LGNAADKVEKVA
-177 KKAKDKVKAKADKKE
+177 KKAKEKVKAKADKKE

-203 VEAKTEAKPEVNVNP
+203 VEAETEAKPEVNVNP

-307 FADVQQPGFNN
+307 FADVQQPGFYN
-318 PQQPMYQPQPAPMVN
+318 PQQPMYQPQPQPIVN
-333 QQQVAPAQATISTV
+333 QQPVAPAQATVSTV
-347 VPQDVQPGQAP
+347 VPQAVQPAQAP
-358 QQQTATVTE
+358 QQPVQVDAPQP
-367 AVPQQHATITEAVKQ
+367 VPADAPQATISTMEPVKTESESV
-382 TVVQEPAQQ
+382 
-391 EQPQAKV
+391 
-398 ETKDKVVKEKLETS
+398 KDKVVKEKLETS

-450 LVDTDKVILNFTYL
+450 TVDTDKIILNFTYL

-472 GNTVIADAILKGG
+472 GNTVLADAILKGG
-485 RFRVSGVQMVD
+485 RFRVSGVQFINNI
-496 KTPFVVLRNNKMV
+496 PFVVLRNNKMV
-509 LEINALDYLKRG
+509 LEINALDYLKPG
-521 NVIVFRINAQGK
+521 NIIAFRINAQGK
-533 DAWYWMRLATG
+533 DAWYWMRIATG
-544 EMGQY
+544 EMDKLVFT
-549 IIPQQPAQQPQQQT
+549 QQPVQQAQQQT

>member
-1 MSNNKS
+1 MSKKTT

-18 SVARKLKAAP
+18 SAARKLKAAP
-28 KVSEGEFA
+28 KTSEGDFA

-47 KLNVIGKYVIGRT
+47 KLNVIGKFAIGRT

-77 EDEDNV
+77 EDADNV

-89 LYVSALIKFKFV
+89 LYVSALINFKFI
-101 PKVHEELRGYVP
+101 PKIHEELRGYVP

-119 ERQVSQLI
+119 ERQIHQLV

-138 VTVDEADQAPE
+138 ETVDEADQAPE
-149 EEIGAEKQEES
+149 EEIGAEKQEEG

-165 LGDAAEKVEKVA
+165 IGNAAEKVEKVA
-177 KKAKDKVKAKADKKE
+177 KKAKDKVKAKAEKKKE
-192 DVKKDAKKEEK
+192 DVKDAKKEEK
-203 VEAKTEAKPEVNVNP
+203 VEAKTEAKEEQVNVNP
-218 VQPVV
+218 IQPVV

-238 FYQTLK
+238 FYNTLK

-254 AYHFANHSP
+254 AYHYANHSP
-263 MDNNANREI
+263 MDNNAEREI

-291 RMYLNQFLNP
+291 RLFLNKFLNP

-307 FADVQQPGFNN
+307 FADVQQPGFYN
-318 PQQPMYQPQPAPMVN
+318 PQQPMYQPQPMVNPQPVAPAPVVN
-333 QQQVAPAQATISTV
+333 QQPT
-347 VPQDVQPGQAP
+347 
-358 QQQTATVTE
+358 QQQT
-367 AVPQQHATITEAVKQ
+367 ATITEAVKQ

-391 EQPQAKV
+391 EQPKAKA

-450 LVDTDKVILNFTYL
+450 LVDTDKIILNFTYL

-472 GNTVIADAILKGG
+472 GNTVLADAVLKGG
-485 RFRVSGVQMVD
+485 RFRVSGVQTVNN
-496 KTPFVVLRNNKMV
+496 TPFVVLRNNKMV
-509 LEINALDYLKRG
+509 LEINALDYLKPG
-521 NVIVFRINAQGK
+521 NVIIFRINAEGK
-533 DAWYWMRLATG
+533 DAWYWMRIATG
-544 EMGQY
+544 EMDRLQF
-549 IIPQQPAQQPQQQT
+549 IQQPQQT

>member
-1 MSNNKS
+1 MSKKTT

-18 SVARKLKAAP
+18 SAARKLKAAP
-28 KVSEGEFA
+28 KTSEGDFA

-47 KLNVIGKYVIGRT
+47 KLNVIGKFAIGRT

-77 EDEDNV
+77 EDADNV

-89 LYVSALIKFKFV
+89 LYVSALINFKFV

-113 TEFQIL
+113 IEFQIL
-119 ERQVSQLI
+119 ERQIHQLV

-138 VTVDEADQAPE
+138 ETVDEADQAPE

-165 LGDAAEKVEKVA
+165 LGNAADKVEKVA
-177 KKAKDKVKAKADKKE
+177 KKAKDKVKKAKADKKE
-192 DVKKDAKKEEK
+192 DVEKDAKKEEK
-203 VEAKTEAKPEVNVNP
+203 VETKTEAKPEEVNVNP

-281 GVDPILIPEY
+281 GVDPVLIPEY

-307 FADVQQPGFNN
+307 FADVQQPMVN
-318 PQQPMYQPQPAPMVN
+318 PQQPMYQPQPMVN
-333 QQQVAPAQATISTV
+333 PQPVAPAQATVSTV
-347 VPQDVQPGQAP
+347 VPQAVQPAQAP
-358 QQQTATVTE
+358 QQPVQVDA
-367 AVPQQHATITEAVKQ
+367 PQPAPADAPQATISTMEQVKTESE
-382 TVVQEPAQQ
+382 TV
-391 EQPQAKV
+391 
-398 ETKDKVVKEKLETS
+398 KDKVVKEKLETS

-450 LVDTDKVILNFTYL
+450 TVDTDKIILNFTYL

-472 GNTVIADAILKGG
+472 GNTVLADAILKGG
-485 RFRVSGVQMVD
+485 RFRVSGVQFINNI
-496 KTPFVVLRNNKMV
+496 PFVVLRNNKMV
-509 LEINALDYLKRG
+509 LEINALDYLKPG
-521 NVIVFRINAQGK
+521 NIIAFRINAQGK
-533 DAWYWMRLATG
+533 DAWYWMRIATG
-544 EMGQY
+544 EMDKLVFT
-549 IIPQQPAQQPQQQT
+549 QQPVQQAQQQT

>member
-1 MSNNKS
+1 MSKNKS
-7 HVSYDLDTKFI
+7 QKVSYDLDTKFI
-18 SVARKLKAAP
+18 PVARKLKATP

-47 KLNVIGKYVIGRT
+47 KLNVIGKYAIGRT

-89 LYVSALIKFKFV
+89 LYVSALIKFKFI

-119 ERQVSQLI
+119 ERQIHQLV

-138 VTVDEADQAPE
+138 VTPDEADQAPE

-165 LGDAAEKVEKVA
+165 LGNAADKVEKVA

-203 VEAKTEAKPEVNVNP
+203 VESKTEAKPEEVNVNP

-318 PQQPMYQPQPAPMVN
+318 PQQPMYQPQPQPMVN

-347 VPQDVQPGQAP
+347 VPQAVQPVQAP
-358 QQQTATVTE
+358 QQPVQVDA
-367 AVPQQHATITEAVKQ
+367 PQPAPADAPQATISTMEPVKTESESV
-382 TVVQEPAQQ
+382 
-391 EQPQAKV
+391 
-398 ETKDKVVKEKLETS
+398 KDKVVKEKLETS

-485 RFRVSGVQMVD
+485 RFRVSGIQMVD

-549 IIPQQPAQQPQQQT
+549 NIHQQPAQPQQQT

>member
-1 MSNNKS
+1 MSKKTT

-18 SVARKLKAAP
+18 SAARKLKAAP
-28 KVSEGEFA
+28 KTSEGDFA

-47 KLNVIGKYVIGRT
+47 KLNVIGKFAIGRT

-77 EDEDNV
+77 EDVDNV

-89 LYVSALIKFKFV
+89 LYVSALINFKFV
-101 PKVHEELRGYVP
+101 PKIHEELRGYVP
-113 TEFQIL
+113 IEFQIL
-119 ERQVSQLI
+119 ERQIHQLV

-138 VTVDEADQAPE
+138 ETADEADQAPE

-165 LGDAAEKVEKVA
+165 LGNAADKVEKVA

-192 DVKKDAKKEEK
+192 DVKDAKKEEK
-203 VEAKTEAKPEVNVNP
+203 VETKTEAKPEVNVNP

-238 FYQTLK
+238 FYNTLK

-254 AYHFANHSP
+254 AYHYANHSP
-263 MDNNANREI
+263 MDNNAEREI

-291 RMYLNQFLNP
+291 RLFLNKFLNP

-307 FADVQQPGFNN
+307 FADVQRPGFYN
-318 PQQPMYQPQPAPMVN
+318 PQQPMYQPQPMVN
-333 QQQVAPAQATISTV
+333 PQPVAPAQATVSTM
-347 VPQDVQPGQAP
+347 VPQDVQPAQAP
-358 QQQTATVTE
+358 QQQTSTVTE

-391 EQPQAKV
+391 EQPQAKA

-485 RFRVSGVQMVD
+485 RFRVSGIQMVD

-509 LEINALDYLKRG
+509 LEINDRDYLKPG
-521 NVIVFRINAQGK
+521 NVIIFRINAQGK
-533 DAWYWMRLATG
+533 DAWYWMRITTG

-549 IIPQQPAQQPQQQT
+549 VIPQQPVQQPQT

>member
-1 MSNNKS
+1 MSKNKS
-7 HVSYDLDTKFI
+7 QQVSYDLDTKFI
-18 SVARKLKAAP
+18 SVAKKLKAAP

-47 KLNVIGKYVIGRT
+47 KLNVIGKFAIGRT

-77 EDEDNV
+77 EDADNV

-89 LYVSALIKFKFV
+89 LYVSALINFKFV
-101 PKVHEELRGYVP
+101 PKIHEELRGYVP
-113 TEFQIL
+113 IEFQIL
-119 ERQVSQLI
+119 ERQIHQLV
-127 AAIIDGKDEVE
+127 ASIIDGKDEVE

-165 LGDAAEKVEKVA
+165 LGNAADKVEKVA
-177 KKAKDKVKAKADKKE
+177 KKAKEKVKAKADKKE

-203 VEAKTEAKPEVNVNP
+203 EEAKTEVKEEVAVNP
-218 VQPVV
+218 VQPAV

-238 FYQTLK
+238 FYNTLK

-254 AYHFANHSP
+254 AYWYASHSP
-263 MDNNANREI
+263 MDNNAEREI
-272 AYQQYANQF
+272 AYQQFANQYH
-281 GVDPILIPEY
+281 VDPITIPEY
-291 RMYLNQFLNP
+291 RAFLARFLNP
-301 QESAMF
+301 NEAAMF
-307 FADVQQPGFNN
+307 FADVQQPGFVN
-318 PQQPMYQPQPAPMVN
+318 PQQPFFQPQPMVN
-333 QQQVAPAQATISTV
+333 QQPAPAPAVNQ
-347 VPQDVQPGQAP
+347 QPAQP
-358 QQQTATVTE
+358 QQTATVTE
-367 AVPQQHATITEAVKQ
+367 AAQEQHATISEAVKQ

-398 ETKDKVVKEKLETS
+398 ESKDKVVKEKLETS

-450 LVDTDKVILNFTYL
+450 LVDTDRIILNFTYL

-472 GNTVIADAILKGG
+472 GNTVLADAVLKGG
-485 RFRVSGVQMVD
+485 RFRVSGVQTINNV
-496 KTPFVVLRNNKMV
+496 PFVVLRNNKMV
-509 LEINALDYLKRG
+509 LEINALDYLKPG
-521 NVIVFRINAQGK
+521 NIIAFRINAQGK
-533 DAWYWMRLATG
+533 DAWYWMRIATG
-544 EMGQY
+544 EMDKLVFT
-549 IIPQQPAQQPQQQT
+549 QQPVQQAQQQT

>member
-1 MSNNKS
+1 MSKKTT

-18 SVARKLKAAP
+18 SAARKLKAAP
-28 KVSEGEFA
+28 KTNEGEFA

-47 KLNVIGKYVIGRT
+47 KLNVIGKFAIGRT

-77 EDEDNV
+77 EDADNV

-89 LYVSALIKFKFV
+89 LYVSALINFKFV

-119 ERQVSQLI
+119 ERQIHQLV

-138 VTVDEADQAPE
+138 ETVDEADQAPE

-165 LGDAAEKVEKVA
+165 LGNAADKVEKVA

-203 VEAKTEAKPEVNVNP
+203 VETKTEAKPEEVNVNP

-263 MDNNANREI
+263 MDSNTEREI

-291 RMYLNQFLNP
+291 RLFLNKFLNP

-307 FADVQQPGFNN
+307 FADVQQPGYYN
-318 PQQPMYQPQPAPMVN
+318 PQQPMYQPQPQPIVN
-333 QQQVAPAQATISTV
+333 QQPVAPAQATISTM
-347 VPQDVQPGQAP
+347 VPQDVQPAQAP
-358 QQQTATVTE
+358 QQPVQVDAPQP
-367 AVPQQHATITEAVKQ
+367 VPADAPQATISTMEQVKTESESV
-382 TVVQEPAQQ
+382 
-391 EQPQAKV
+391 
-398 ETKDKVVKEKLETS
+398 KDKVVKEKLETS
-412 DRELAECV
+412 DHDLVECV

-450 LVDTDKVILNFTYL
+450 LVDTDKIILNFTYL

-485 RFRVSGVQMVD
+485 RFRVSGIQKVD
-496 KTPFVVLRNNKMV
+496 KTDFVVLRNNKMV
-509 LEINALDYLKRG
+509 LEINDRDYLKRG

-549 IIPQQPAQQPQQQT
+549 NIHQQPAQPQQQT